1 MAVKI
6 RLQRH
11 GSKKRPFYRLVAADS
26 RSPRDGRYLEI
37 LGTYNP
43 TTDPATVKIDAEK
56 AFGIFETVRNN
67 HSNDWLLPLE
77 IAEILHNEK
86 ANSSSPAAIRL
97 IECSGSPVCSFI
109 SMPG

>member
-37 LGTYNP
+37 VGTYNP
-43 TTDPATVKIDAEK
+43 TTEPATVNINE
-56 AFGIFETVRNN
+56 
-67 HSNDWLLPLE
+67 E
-77 IAEILHNEK
+77 IAKKWLNEGAQVTDTVKNLFTK
-86 ANSSSPAAIRL
+86 AGIKSSK
-97 IECSGSPVCSFI
+97 ENK
-109 SMPG
+109 

>member
-37 LGTYNP
+37 VGTYDP
-43 TTDPATVKIDAEK
+43 TKTPTAVKIDEEK
-56 AFGIFETVRNN
+56 AKKWLNEGAQLTDTVKNLFAKAGLR
-67 HSNDWLLPLE
+67 SNKE
-77 IAEILHNEK
+77 NK
-86 ANSSSPAAIRL
+86 
-97 IECSGSPVCSFI
+97 
-109 SMPG
+109 